1 MAIAGINV
9 YQRAQKL
16 AASPRAAEAA
26 AFSKAVLLLT
36 QAGRRPGDY
45 AVYAKALEFNRM
57 LWTVLQADVADAAN
71 PLPDDVKGDL
81 LSLSLFVDRQTVRAL
96 AEPAPGNLAPLIEI
110 DRNLARGLRA

>member
-1 MAIAGINV
+1 MTIAGIDV

-36 QAGRRPGDY
+36 RAGKRPDDY
-45 AVYAKALEFNRM
+45 DAYAKALEFNRT

-71 PLPDDVKGDL
+71 PLPDDVKSDL
-81 LSLSLFVDRQTVRAL
+81 LSLSLFVDKQTVKAL
-96 AEPAPGNLAPLIEI
+96 AQPASENLAPLIEI
-110 DRNLARGLRA
+110 DRNLARGLRD